1 METTNKSKLA
11 VRRSFSAYALGAM
24 LISIAAS
31 GNALAQE
38 TGNTVTV
45 PALSTS
51 LALDL
56 TPVRDIYNMTISAS
70 LGIAGYR
77 KAGVAAK
84 KW

>member
-1 METTNKSKLA
+1 MKSRMRDAIRKGA
-11 VRRSFSAYALGAM
+11 VSYAIGAM
-24 LISIAAS
+24 VLGLMSVGS
-31 GNALAQE
+31 VGTAQAQ
-38 TGNTVTV
+38 VTL
-45 PALSTS
+45 PALSAE

-56 TPVRDIYNMTISAS
+56 TPVRDVYNLTVAAS